1 MVNLTKHTQ
10 VFNLKKTPTNNYQVQ
25 LQKKNTN
32 SQNLSLKNILGN
44 LASQFTPLDVVPALP
59 GLVPVTG
66 TPFYANPNSPAAP
79 DDCDLYPDSP
89 FCGGNPFTFTPV
101 GIEPAIVLDPCH
113 LGIQLTP
120 VLGFIKLP
128 PVQVVYQSNAP
139 ECQVNKPTPP
149 EYTPTQGFCL
159 DFTCSNRQNK
169 GQITVHFSG
178 TASPFALDTFDAFE
192 HPGWQGDDEELD
204 APISKADRL
213 AAYLPYAGKEFPYF
227 GPSDI
232 VPYPDDYPDREFLL
246 SEGLHFKYFE
256 LSTNLGEYDYKV
268 ICLKPTPIGASAYR
282 KDYSLQTPGA
292 NRWHI
297 EFYDSPTEPDR
308 TRADGNSAHTLP
320 FVWFDDFTVSFS
332 CSLVTFNPPPPP
344 LPMQCCPPA
353 FNPAILQLILINQNK
368 IMTAIGVEELPAT
381 LPKRLIYPNAKG
393 EEKIENIVQALGY
406 QVKQIDKAVGYLP
419 QKIKVLDTNSAQA
432 GNQSVEVEIHSFA
445 DFAKET
451 LQYLIDT
458 EGDED
463 TLANIAV
470 RILYECG
477 AIHQLSVQIAA
488 MVDAAIEHL
497 DFKEGWK
504 TVEVPFSYDPYAGQ
518 KGKKAGEGFGTTPG
532 KPLPLTEEEL
542 EKLMPD
548 LLKET
553 LVKIKVLINTQKR
566 TLNDLMQELLRDTRI
581 AAAGVSE
588 NASSK
593 RLVEIVEAAQAAL
606 QLQNTIARN
615 NVRKALTSGDLR
627 TRKKPK

>member
-1 MVNLTKHTQ
+1 MVPISLLKKPS
-10 VFNLKKTPTNNYQVQ
+10 FNLAKTPNINLSKSPNIDLSKLAVITLNQKDNFSPST
-25 LQKKNTN
+25 LQPKTN
-32 SQNLSLKNILGN
+32 SPGGN
-44 LASQFTPLDVVPALP
+44 WDLPQFTEPLP
-59 GLVPVTG
+59 GLVPISG
-66 TPFYANPNSPAAP
+66 TNIYINPSTPADP
-79 DDCDLYPDSP
+79 TDCDLYPNSP
-89 FCGGNPFTFTPV
+89 YCGGNPFVLKPI
-101 GIEPAIVLDPCH
+101 GIDIELVLDKCN
-113 LGIQLTP
+113 LGISITP

-128 PVQVVYQSNAP
+128 S
-139 ECQVNKPTPP
+139 
-149 EYTPTQGFCL
+149 TQLVLKDINNPDCL
-159 DFTCSNRQNK
+159 
-169 GQITVHFSG
+169 
-178 TASPFALDTFDAFE
+178 
-192 HPGWQGDDEELD
+192 
-204 APISKADRL
+204 
-213 AAYLPYAGKEFPYF
+213 Y
-227 GPSDI
+227 
-232 VPYPDDYPDREFLL
+232 
-246 SEGLHFKYFE
+246 
-256 LSTNLGEYDYKV
+256 
-268 ICLKPTPIGASAYR
+268 
-282 KDYSLQTPGA
+282 
-292 NRWHI
+292 
-297 EFYDSPTEPDR
+297 
-308 TRADGNSAHTLP
+308 
-320 FVWFDDFTVSFS
+320 
-332 CSLVTFNPPPPP
+332 NPPPPAPKLPPESVFTPNAFPTKAGCWYAVWIESAHDNPDDPTSIHEVGAFGVVTGVSATKTQILAQDPGDATAENSYYLHCKELGVPGRFDMVLNSDGSHSYIQKSIQQHEVDYYLNLPFSHNNNDRYHFDYNYGATTSNTGVAIPTTAKIIECVELYCVPSYKLNVSLPP
-344 LPMQCCPPA
+344 LPPKFPPPPDDMNCCPA
-353 FNPAILQLILINQNK
+353 LLGLLKVLLVRVDELDAKVEACNA
-368 IMTAIGVEELPAT
+368 AIGVEEFPAN

-393 EEKIENIVQALGY
+393 NEKIENLVQAIGY

-419 QKIKVLDTNSAQA
+419 QKIKVLDTNSALA

-458 EGDED
+458 EGDDD
-463 TLANIAV
+463 TLTNLAV

-477 AIHQLSVQIAA
+477 AIHQLSVQTAA

-497 DFKEGWK
+497 DFKESWK
-504 TVEVPFSYDPYAGQ
+504 TVEVPFAYDPYAGQ
-518 KGKKAGEGFGTTPG
+518 KGKKAGEGFGTTPS